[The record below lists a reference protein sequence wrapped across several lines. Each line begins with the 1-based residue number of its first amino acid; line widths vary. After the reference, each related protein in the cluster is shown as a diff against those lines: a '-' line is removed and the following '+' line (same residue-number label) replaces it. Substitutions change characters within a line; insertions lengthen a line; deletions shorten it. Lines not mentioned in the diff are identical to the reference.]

1 MNAKVLMVQGTS
13 SGAGKST
20 IVIALCRILSNLG
33 FNVSPFK
40 AQNMSSKV
48 YSISSSYKIS
58 QIQALQS
65 FACRKKPVWEINPIL
80 LVPIGNDKSRIF
92 VEGKFYQE
100 MSAKKY
106 YTEFVLE
113 EGFPIVLNAL
123 NKLREKNDIILIE
136 GAGSPAEIN
145 IAKYDIANMLLA
157 EKINSPVI
165 LVSDIERGGCF
176 ASLYGTIKLL
186 KIKHQRLTKGFII
199 NKFRGDENI
208 LEEAIRFIEHS
219 TKMINL
225 GIIPKI
231 EFFLPPEDSLDVT
244 NNNNDNN
251 LKKIGKLYS
260 KRQLDEQIDLL
271 ASSIE
276 NRLNLKFILKQVL
289 KIEKK

>member
-1 MNAKVLMVQGTS
+1 
-13 SGAGKST
+13 
-20 IVIALCRILSNLG
+20 
-33 FNVSPFK
+33 
-40 AQNMSSKV
+40 MSSKV
-48 YSISSSYKIS
+48 HTISSTYKIS
-58 QIQALQS
+58 QIQAIQS
-65 FACRKKPVWEINPIL
+65 FASRKIPEWEINPIL

-113 EGFPIVLNAL
+113 KGFPIVLNAL

-208 LEEAIRFIEHS
+208 LEDAIRFIEHS

-231 EFFLPPEDSLDVT
+231 EFFLPPEDSLDGT
-244 NNNNDNN
+244 NNGN
-251 LKKIGKLYS
+251 LKSKEKFYS
-260 KRQLDEQIDLL
+260 KRKLDEQIDFL

-276 NRLNLKFILKQVL
+276 NRLNLQFILKQVL
-289 KIEKK
+289 KIEK

>member
-1 MNAKVLMVQGTS
+1 MKAKVLMVQGTS

-33 FNVSPFK
+33 FIVSPFK

-48 YSISSSYKIS
+48 HSISSTYKIS
-58 QIQALQS
+58 QIQAIQS
-65 FACRKKPVWEINPIL
+65 FASRKKPEWQINPIL

-113 EGFPIVLNAL
+113 KGFPIVLNAL

-186 KIKHQRLTKGFII
+186 KLKHQRLTKGFII

-208 LEEAIRFIEHS
+208 LEDAIRFIEYS

-231 EFFLPPEDSLDVT
+231 EFSLPPEDSLDGT
-244 NNNNDNN
+244 NNYN
-251 LKKIGKLYS
+251 LKNGEKLYS
-260 KRQLDEQIDLL
+260 KRRLEEQIDLL

-276 NRLNLKFILKQVL
+276 NRLNLKFILNQVL
-289 KIEKK
+289 KIEK

>member
-1 MNAKVLMVQGTS
+1 MKAKVLMVQGTS

-33 FNVSPFK
+33 FIVSPFK

-48 YSISSSYKIS
+48 HSISSTYKIS
-58 QIQALQS
+58 QIQAIQS
-65 FACRKKPVWEINPIL
+65 FASRKKPEWQINPIL
-80 LVPIGNDKSRIF
+80 LVPIGDDKSRIF

-113 EGFPIVLNAL
+113 KGFPIVLNAL

-136 GAGSPAEIN
+136 GAGSPVEIN

-186 KIKHQRLTKGFII
+186 KLKHQRLTKGFII

-208 LEEAIRFIEHS
+208 LEDAIRFIEYS

-225 GIIPKI
+225 GIVPKI
-231 EFFLPPEDSLDVT
+231 EFSLPPEDSLDGT
-244 NNNNDNN
+244 NNYN
-251 LKKIGKLYS
+251 LKKAEKLYS
-260 KRQLDEQIDLL
+260 KRRLEEQIDLL
-271 ASSIE
+271 ASNIE
-276 NRLNLKFILKQVL
+276 NRLNLKFILNQVL
-289 KIEKK
+289 KIEK

>member
-40 AQNMSSKV
+40 AQNMSSKIH
-48 YSISSSYKIS
+48 SISSTYKIS
-58 QIQALQS
+58 QIQAIQS
-65 FACRKKPVWEINPIL
+65 FAARKEPEWQINPIL

-100 MSAKKY
+100 MSAIKY
-106 YTEFVLE
+106 YSEFVLSK
-113 EGFPIVLNAL
+113 GFPIVLNAL
-123 NKLREKNDIILIE
+123 NNLRKKNDIILIE

-157 EKINSPVI
+157 ETINSPVI

-176 ASLYGTIKLL
+176 ASIFGTIKLL
-186 KIKHQRLTKGFII
+186 KIKHQRLIKGFII

-208 LEEAIRFIEHS
+208 LEEGIRFIEYR
-219 TKMINL
+219 TKVNNI
-225 GIIPKI
+225 GIIPKF
-231 EFFLPPEDSLDVT
+231 EFFLPPEDSLDGT
-244 NNNNDNN
+244 NNDNLKN
-251 LKKIGKLYS
+251 LKKFSS
-260 KRQLDEQIDLL
+260 KKKMNEQIDLL
-271 ASSIE
+271 AATIGSRI
-276 NRLNLKFILKQVL
+276 NVDFILQHVL
-289 KIEKK
+289 KIG

>member
-20 IVIALCRILSNLG
+20 IVIALCRILTNLG
-33 FNVSPFK
+33 YNVSPFK
-40 AQNMSSKV
+40 AQNMSTKIH
-48 YSISSSYKIS
+48 SISSTYKIS
-58 QIQALQS
+58 QIQAIQS
-65 FACRKKPVWEINPIL
+65 FAARKEPEWQINPIL

-100 MSAKKY
+100 MSAIKY
-106 YTEFVLE
+106 YSEFVLAK
-113 EGFPIVLNAL
+113 GFPIVLNAL
-123 NKLREKNDIILIE
+123 NNLREKNDIILIE

-157 EKINSPVI
+157 EKVNSPVL

-176 ASLYGTIKLL
+176 ASIYGTIKLL

-208 LEEAIRFIEHS
+208 LEDAIRFIERS
-219 TKMINL
+219 TNMINL

-231 EFFLPPEDSLDVT
+231 EFFLPPEDSLDVI
-244 NNNNDNN
+244 NNDN
-251 LKKIGKLYS
+251 LKNIEKLYS
-260 KRQLDEQIDLL
+260 TRQLNEQIDLL

-276 NRLNLKFILKQVL
+276 NRLNLEFILKQVL
-289 KIEKK
+289 KIEK

>member
-48 YSISSSYKIS
+48 HIISSTYKIS
-58 QIQALQS
+58 QIQAIQS
-65 FACRKKPVWEINPIL
+65 FASRKKPEWQINPIL

-113 EGFPIVLNAL
+113 KGFPIVLNAL
-123 NKLREKNDIILIE
+123 NNLRKKNDIILIE

-208 LEEAIRFIEHS
+208 LEDAIRFIEHS

-231 EFFLPPEDSLDVT
+231 EFFLPPEDSLDGT
-244 NNNNDNN
+244 NNDN
-251 LKKIGKLYS
+251 LKSKEKLYS
-260 KRQLDEQIDLL
+260 KRQLDEQIDFL

-276 NRLNLKFILKQVL
+276 NRLNLQFILKQVL
-289 KIEKK
+289 KIEK

>member
-1 MNAKVLMVQGTS
+1 MKAKVLMVQGTS

-33 FNVSPFK
+33 FIVSPFK

-48 YSISSSYKIS
+48 HSISSTYKIS
-58 QIQALQS
+58 QIQAIQS
-65 FACRKKPVWEINPIL
+65 FASRKKPEWQINPIL
-80 LVPIGNDKSRIF
+80 LIPIGDDKSRIF

-113 EGFPIVLNAL
+113 KGFPIVLNAL

-136 GAGSPAEIN
+136 GAGSPVEIN

-186 KIKHQRLTKGFII
+186 KLKHQRLTKGFII

-208 LEEAIRFIEHS
+208 LEDAIRFIEYS

-231 EFFLPPEDSLDVT
+231 EFSLPPEDSLDGT
-244 NNNNDNN
+244 NNYN
-251 LKKIGKLYS
+251 LKKAEKLYS
-260 KRQLDEQIDLL
+260 KRRLEEQIDLL
-271 ASSIE
+271 ASNIE
-276 NRLNLKFILKQVL
+276 NRLNLKFILNQVL
-289 KIEKK
+289 KIEK

>member
-20 IVIALCRILSNLG
+20 IVIALCRILTNLG
-33 FNVSPFK
+33 YNVSPFK
-40 AQNMSSKV
+40 AQNMSTKIH
-48 YSISSSYKIS
+48 SISSTYKIS
-58 QIQALQS
+58 QIQAIQS
-65 FACRKKPVWEINPIL
+65 FAARKEPEWQINPIL

-100 MSAKKY
+100 MSAIKY
-106 YTEFVLE
+106 YSEFVLAK
-113 EGFPIVLNAL
+113 GFPIVLNAL
-123 NKLREKNDIILIE
+123 NNLRKKNDIILIE

-157 EKINSPVI
+157 EKVNSPVL

-176 ASLYGTIKLL
+176 ASIYGTIKLL

-208 LEEAIRFIEHS
+208 LEDAIRFIERS
-219 TKMINL
+219 TNTINL

-231 EFFLPPEDSLDVT
+231 EFFLPPEDSLDVI
-244 NNNNDNN
+244 NNDN
-251 LKKIGKLYS
+251 LKNIEKLYS
-260 KRQLDEQIDLL
+260 RRRLNEQIDLL

-276 NRLNLKFILKQVL
+276 NRLNLEFILKQVL
-289 KIEKK
+289 KIEK

>member
-48 YSISSSYKIS
+48 HIISSTYKIS
-58 QIQALQS
+58 QIQAIQS
-65 FACRKKPVWEINPIL
+65 FASRKKPEWQINPIL

-113 EGFPIVLNAL
+113 KGFPIVLNAL
-123 NKLREKNDIILIE
+123 NNLRKKNDIILIE

-199 NKFRGDENI
+199 NKFRGDESI
-208 LEEAIRFIEHS
+208 LEDAIRFIEHS

-231 EFFLPPEDSLDVT
+231 EFFLPPEDSLDGT
-244 NNNNDNN
+244 NNDN
-251 LKKIGKLYS
+251 LKSKEKLYS
-260 KRQLDEQIDLL
+260 KRQLDEQIDFL

-276 NRLNLKFILKQVL
+276 NRLNLQFILKQVL
-289 KIEKK
+289 KIEK

>member
-33 FNVSPFK
+33 YNVSPFK

-48 YSISSSYKIS
+48 HSISSTYKIS
-58 QIQALQS
+58 QIQAIQS
-65 FACRKKPVWEINPIL
+65 FAARKEPEWQINPIL

-92 VEGKFYQE
+92 VKGKFYQE
-100 MSAKKY
+100 MSAIKY
-106 YTEFVLE
+106 YSEFVLAK
-113 EGFPIVLNAL
+113 GFPIVLDAL
-123 NKLREKNDIILIE
+123 KNLMEKNDIILIE

-157 EKINSPVI
+157 EKVNSPVL

-176 ASLYGTIKLL
+176 ASIYGTIKLL

-208 LEEAIRFIEHS
+208 LEDAIRFIEHS

-231 EFFLPPEDSLDVT
+231 EFFLPPEDSLDVI
-244 NNNNDNN
+244 NNYN
-251 LKKIGKLYS
+251 KKNIEKIYS

-276 NRLNLKFILKQVL
+276 SKLNLEFILKQVL
-289 KIEKK
+289 KI

>member
-1 MNAKVLMVQGTS
+1 MIAKVLMVQGTT

-33 FNVSPFK
+33 YNVSPFK

-48 YSISSSYKIS
+48 HSISSTYKIS
-58 QIQALQS
+58 QIQAIQS
-65 FACRKKPVWEINPIL
+65 FAARKEPEWQINPIL

-100 MSAKKY
+100 MSAINY
-106 YTEFVLE
+106 YSEFVLAK
-113 EGFPIVLNAL
+113 GFPIVLNAL
-123 NKLREKNDIILIE
+123 NKLRKKNDIILIE

-157 EKINSPVI
+157 EKVNSPVL

-176 ASLYGTIKLL
+176 ASIYGTIKLL
-186 KIKHQRLTKGFII
+186 KIKHQRLIKGFII

-208 LEEAIRFIEHS
+208 LEDAIRFIEHN

-231 EFFLPPEDSLDVT
+231 EFFLPPEDSLDVI
-244 NNNNDNN
+244 NNNDN
-251 LKKIGKLYS
+251 LKNIDKLYS

-276 NRLNLKFILKQVL
+276 SRLNLEFILKQVL
-289 KIEKK
+289 KIEK

>member
-1 MNAKVLMVQGTS
+1 MKAKVLMVQGTS

-33 FNVSPFK
+33 FIVSPFK

-48 YSISSSYKIS
+48 HSISSTYKIS
-58 QIQALQS
+58 QIQAIQS
-65 FACRKKPVWEINPIL
+65 FASRKKPEWQINPIL

-113 EGFPIVLNAL
+113 KGFPIVLNAL

-186 KIKHQRLTKGFII
+186 KLKHQRLTKGFII

-208 LEEAIRFIEHS
+208 LEDAIRFIEYS

-231 EFFLPPEDSLDVT
+231 EFSLPPEDSLDGT
-244 NNNNDNN
+244 NNYN
-251 LKKIGKLYS
+251 LKKAEKLYS
-260 KRQLDEQIDLL
+260 KRRLEEQIDLL
-271 ASSIE
+271 ASNIE
-276 NRLNLKFILKQVL
+276 NRLNLKFILNQVL
-289 KIEKK
+289 KLEK

>member
-1 MNAKVLMVQGTS
+1 MKAKVLMVQGTS

-33 FNVSPFK
+33 FIVSPFK

-48 YSISSSYKIS
+48 HSISSTYKIS
-58 QIQALQS
+58 QIQAIQS
-65 FACRKKPVWEINPIL
+65 FASRKKPEWQINPIL
-80 LVPIGNDKSRIF
+80 LVPIGDDKSRIF

-113 EGFPIVLNAL
+113 KGFPIVLNAL
-123 NKLREKNDIILIE
+123 NKLREENDIILIE

-186 KIKHQRLTKGFII
+186 KLKHQRLTKGFII

-208 LEEAIRFIEHS
+208 LEDAIKFIEYS

-231 EFFLPPEDSLDVT
+231 EFSLPPEDSLDGT
-244 NNNNDNN
+244 NNYN
-251 LKKIGKLYS
+251 LKNGEKLYS
-260 KRQLDEQIDLL
+260 KRGLEEQIDLL

-276 NRLNLKFILKQVL
+276 NRLNLKFILNQVL
-289 KIEKK
+289 KIEK

>member
-1 MNAKVLMVQGTS
+1 MKAKVLMVQGTS

-33 FNVSPFK
+33 FIVSPFK

-48 YSISSSYKIS
+48 HSISSTYKIS
-58 QIQALQS
+58 QIQAIQS
-65 FACRKKPVWEINPIL
+65 FASRKKPVWQINPIL
-80 LVPIGNDKSRIF
+80 LVPIGDDKSRIF

-113 EGFPIVLNAL
+113 KGFPIVLNAL

-136 GAGSPAEIN
+136 GAGSPVEIN

-186 KIKHQRLTKGFII
+186 KLKHQRLTKGFII

-208 LEEAIRFIEHS
+208 LEDAIRFIEYS

-231 EFFLPPEDSLDVT
+231 EFSLPPEDSLDGT
-244 NNNNDNN
+244 NNYN
-251 LKKIGKLYS
+251 LKKAEKLYS
-260 KRQLDEQIDLL
+260 KRRLEEQIDLL
-271 ASSIE
+271 ASNIE
-276 NRLNLKFILKQVL
+276 NRLNLKFILNQVL
-289 KIEKK
+289 KIEK